1 MRLMRPI
8 TIALTLATAL
18 VGTTALAGNTTKSTT
33 NKQASSEDNSAKL
46 KWMDRTFVSEAYDH
60 ANEEQSIGNLAQRNG
75 SSDQVKKIG
84 EQIAT
89 EESKALA
96 KLRDLADKDGL
107 VLPKE
112 LSKSAESTVH
122 WLTKLSGKTFDN
134 AFLAHVRANDTS
146 ALSAFKS
153 EAKSGQ
159 FDDLKKYANAEVP
172 TIEGQLDRIKSGV
185 AEMQKENA
193 STRKAPAKSPNPSK

>member
-1 MRLMRPI
+1 MRPI
-8 TIALTLATAL
+8 TIALALATTL
-18 VGTTALAGNTTKSTT
+18 VGTTALAGDTTKSTT
-33 NKQASSEDNSAKL
+33 PKQAASEGNSVKL
-46 KWMDRTFVSEAYDH
+46 KWMDRKFLSEAYDH
-60 ANEEQSIGNLAQRNG
+60 ANEELSIGNLAQRNG

-84 EQIAT
+84 DQIAT

-107 VLPKE
+107 VLPQT
-112 LSKSAESTVH
+112 LSKSAESTVQ

-134 AFLAHVRANDTS
+134 AFLAHVRTNDS
-146 ALSAFKS
+146 AALTTFQS

-159 FDDLKKYANAEVP
+159 FDDLKKYASGEVP

-185 AEMQKENA
+185 AELQKENA
-193 STRKAPAKSPNPSK
+193 NTNKAPAKSPNTSK